1 MKKLAKATAKRVLQE
16 PLEIMKSARQ
26 QVTVSEVKTKS
37 SNTTDSDKEAV
48 SEKSTPVNEEK
59 IKQKSRRLME
69 ALEAELEDIKRKKKE
84 EEEEKLQE
92 EMLVEKKKKEEEK
105 KKPLIEPGTKPTR
118 KLGGIK
124 GKLSKLKRK
133 AEIRM
138 PPSG

>member
-1 MKKLAKATAKRVLQE
+1 VKRLAKATTKRVLQE
-16 PLEIMKSARQ
+16 PLEVMKSARRQ
-26 QVTVSEVKTKS
+26 ISGAEAKTKS
-37 SNTTDSDKEAV
+37 PNTLAPDKGAV
-48 SEKSTPVNEEK
+48 SEEMTPAKKEK

-92 EMLVEKKKKEEEK
+92 EMLVEKKKKEEEE
-105 KKPLIEPGTKPTR
+105 KKPLIEPGTKPSR